1 LITIDIYAN
10 EEFIFLDKINSG
22 MEGVAKTVFIGTEVE
37 EIPVQVIDIIA
48 GAIIDD
54 TYILVKLSGDKIDKN
69 GGISAGMSGTPVYF
83 DEKLAGAISHAWE
96 MSEHNLCL
104 VTPIARMLKLFD
116 YVEKKNKSEI
126 SVGTN
131 VETVSVPLNA
141 GLKSKIVKKIPEC
154 KDMFLDK
161 LSENEVFSLNFRY
174 IQSPLL
180 IDGFS
185 GRAQRNIESS
195 ISRQFEKEIIN
206 ISNFPKFI
214 PELNITA
221 EETEVT
227 PGSSVGVQLSV
238 GDTNVLTIGTATYC
252 KDNFV
257 LAFGHPFMHFGNVS
271 YLFSSVYIYH
281 SLPSIVMPFKLGFP
295 YKLEGTVLQD
305 RDAGILA
312 HLKHFPK
319 VVSCKVSVSDIDKNI
334 DIQRGTKII
343 SKNDLINSITSAL
356 IVQSIDQAIDRIGQ
370 GTATVR
376 LELLTGQ
383 PRAKMTYDNMYFSK
397 NDIAIQCSADFEE
410 IMDLLS
416 NNYGE
421 EIILNEIK
429 VEIGIREE
437 NKSAIITGV
446 ETDKKE
452 YLPGETIEIEITIK
466 PFRKP
471 EENKMVK
478 IELPENIETGETVLI
493 IRGGSSRE
501 SISDKILF
509 QEKEKYLLNGWE
521 DIKAKYQ
528 KKVKNNQIVT
538 ELIPINKIE
547 RMSLTGLDEKDD
559 FSESEFKEIIETD
572 LIIEGYHE
580 IYLDIKNEQN
590 KSKDRD
596 L

>member
-1 LITIDIYAN
+1 
-10 EEFIFLDKINSG
+10 
-22 MEGVAKTVFIGTEVE
+22 
-37 EIPVQVIDIIA
+37 
-48 GAIIDD
+48 
-54 TYILVKLSGDKIDKN
+54 
-69 GGISAGMSGTPVYF
+69 
-83 DEKLAGAISHAWE
+83 
-96 MSEHNLCL
+96 
-104 VTPIARMLKLFD
+104 
-116 YVEKKNKSEI
+116 
-126 SVGTN
+126 
-131 VETVSVPLNA
+131 
-141 GLKSKIVKKIPEC
+141 
-154 KDMFLDK
+154 
-161 LSENEVFSLNFRY
+161 
-174 IQSPLL
+174 
-180 IDGFS
+180 
-185 GRAQRNIESS
+185 
-195 ISRQFEKEIIN
+195 
-206 ISNFPKFI
+206 
-214 PELNITA
+214 
-221 EETEVT
+221 
-227 PGSSVGVQLSV
+227 
-238 GDTNVLTIGTATYC
+238 
-252 KDNFV
+252 
-257 LAFGHPFMHFGNVS
+257 
-271 YLFSSVYIYH
+271 
-281 SLPSIVMPFKLGFP
+281 
-295 YKLEGTVLQD
+295 
-305 RDAGILA
+305 
-312 HLKHFPK
+312 
-319 VVSCKVSVSDIDKNI
+319 
-334 DIQRGTKII
+334 
-343 SKNDLINSITSAL
+343 
-356 IVQSIDQAIDRIGQ
+356 
-370 GTATVR
+370 
-376 LELLTGQ
+376 
-383 PRAKMTYDNMYFSK
+383 MTYDNIYFSK